1 MAIAELGHVGVWV
14 DDLDTMRAFYTELMG
29 LTVTDEDLDK
39 GMVFLSARPDVEH
52 HEFVLARGR
61 QAPGDVKLIQQVSFR
76 VESVEALVDFHHKFK
91 AAGVK
96 VQQEV
101 THGNAYGIYFWDP
114 EGNRIEVYYR
124 VPIDVRQPFRKDLN
138 LDQSVE
144 GVLAEAD
151 RLLHEG
157 GPAYD
162 GVVGGA
168 ARQDAPGAG
177 A

>member
-1 MAIAELGHVGVWV
+1 MPVAELGHVGVWV
-14 DDLDTMRAFYTELMG
+14 DDLDLMRTFYTEMMG

-39 GMVFLSARPDVEH
+39 GMVFLSARPETEH
-52 HEFVLARGR
+52 HELVLARGR
-61 QAPGDVKLIQQVSFR
+61 QTADDVKLIQQVSFR
-76 VESVEALVDFHHKFK
+76 IDSLESLLDFHRSFK

-138 LDQSVE
+138 LDQSAE
-144 GVLAEAD
+144 DVLAEAD
-151 RLLHEG
+151 RLLAED
-157 GPAYD
+157 GPAYT
-162 GVVGGA
+162 GAVGGGTA
-168 ARQDAPGAG
+168 AEAG
-177 A
+177 R